1 MDVKLLEAFRAVVDS
16 RSVTAAAQALGITQ
30 PAVSG
35 QIAKLEESVGFPL
48 FERAGGRLKP
58 TPEGLLFYAE
68 ATRVLGE
75 VDRLAATTAQI
86 REGQS
91 GRLVIASHPA
101 AAISMLPPLVAAFVA
116 ERPGVSVR
124 LVSRHSDVVSQL
136 LPTEGYDLGIAELP
150 VDETAV
156 RLVRYQMRCVAIL
169 PPRHALASRKL
180 LTPAL
185 LSGQPMIAP
194 ARSPQMLSRVYGT
207 FAGADAQIN
216 AVVEAEFF
224 ASLLRAGRG
233 RHRLVA
239 GRSPVGA
246 ELQPSRPG
254 DAAVRA
260 RGDLRDRRLPSPRP
274 RAVGARR
281 GLPRIARIQARE
293 RAMTMPINCRRRW
306 RRASPPIPS
315 CGATSTTSAI
325 AADGSPAPRAR
336 RRPSP
341 CCASACARP
350 RPRTRA
356 ARSPC
361 PTTAGS
367 PGARPCACRAARWR
381 RVIRWCARSPRRRT
395 GSPPR

>member
-68 ATRVLGE
+68 ASRVLGE
-75 VDRLAATTAQI
+75 FDRLATTTAQI

-101 AAISMLPPLVAAFVA
+101 AAISILPPLVAAFVA

-150 VDETAV
+150 VDETDV
-156 RLVRYQMRCVAIL
+156 RLMRYQMRCVAIL

-185 LSGQPMIAP
+185 LSGQPMVAP

-207 FAGADAQIN
+207 FADATAEIN

-224 ASLLRAGRG
+224 ASCCA
-233 RHRLVA
+233 LVA
-239 GRSPVGA
+239 AGTGWSLVDPLSAQSFSHLGLVA
-246 ELQPSRPG
+246 RPFEP
-254 DAAVRA
+254 AVIYEIGVFHR
-260 RGDLRDRRLPSPRP
+260 RDREPSLL
-274 RAVGARR
+274 AAAFLDLLDAKLGSAR
-281 GLPRIARIQARE
+281 
-293 RAMTMPINCRRRW
+293 
-306 RRASPPIPS
+306 
-315 CGATSTTSAI
+315 
-325 AADGSPAPRAR
+325 
-336 RRPSP
+336 
-341 CCASACARP
+341 
-350 RPRTRA
+350 
-356 ARSPC
+356 
-361 PTTAGS
+361 
-367 PGARPCACRAARWR
+367 
-381 RVIRWCARSPRRRT
+381 
-395 GSPPR
+395 

>member
-68 ATRVLGE
+68 ASRVLGE
-75 VDRLAATTAQI
+75 FDRLATTTAQI

-101 AAISMLPPLVAAFVA
+101 AAISILPPLVAAFVA

-150 VDETAV
+150 VDETDV

-185 LSGQPMIAP
+185 LSGQPMVAP

-207 FAGADAQIN
+207 FADATAEIN

-224 ASLLRAGRG
+224 ASCCA
-233 RHRLVA
+233 LVA
-239 GRSPVGA
+239 AGTGWSLVDPLSAQSFSHLGLVA
-246 ELQPSRPG
+246 RPFEP
-254 DAAVRA
+254 AVIYEIGVFHR
-260 RGDLRDRRLPSPRP
+260 RDREPSLL
-274 RAVGARR
+274 AAAFLDLLDAKLGSAR
-281 GLPRIARIQARE
+281 
-293 RAMTMPINCRRRW
+293 
-306 RRASPPIPS
+306 
-315 CGATSTTSAI
+315 
-325 AADGSPAPRAR
+325 
-336 RRPSP
+336 
-341 CCASACARP
+341 
-350 RPRTRA
+350 
-356 ARSPC
+356 
-361 PTTAGS
+361 
-367 PGARPCACRAARWR
+367 
-381 RVIRWCARSPRRRT
+381 
-395 GSPPR
+395 

>member
-1 MDVKLLEAFRAVVDS
+1 MDVKLLEAYRAVVDS

-58 TPEGLLFYAE
+58 TPEGLLFYTE

-156 RLVRYQMRCVAIL
+156 RLMRFQMRCVAIL

-207 FAGADAQIN
+207 FADADADIN

-224 ASLLRAGRG
+224 ASCCA
-233 RHRLVA
+233 LVA
-239 GRSPVGA
+239 AGTGWSLVDPLSAQSFSHLGLVTRQFEP
-246 ELQPSRPG
+246 
-254 DAAVRA
+254 AVIYEIGVFHR
-260 RGDLRDRRLPSPRP
+260 RDREPSVL
-274 RAVGARR
+274 AAAFLELLESKLGSAR
-281 GLPRIARIQARE
+281 
-293 RAMTMPINCRRRW
+293 
-306 RRASPPIPS
+306 
-315 CGATSTTSAI
+315 
-325 AADGSPAPRAR
+325 
-336 RRPSP
+336 
-341 CCASACARP
+341 
-350 RPRTRA
+350 
-356 ARSPC
+356 
-361 PTTAGS
+361 
-367 PGARPCACRAARWR
+367 
-381 RVIRWCARSPRRRT
+381 
-395 GSPPR
+395 

>member
-58 TPEGLLFYAE
+58 TPEGLLFYTE

-150 VDETAV
+150 VDDTAV

-224 ASLLRAGRG
+224 ASCCA
-233 RHRLVA
+233 LVA
-239 GRSPVGA
+239 AGTGWSLVDPLSAQSFSHLGIVA
-246 ELQPSRPG
+246 RPFEP
-254 DAAVRA
+254 AVIYEIGVFHR
-260 RGDLRDRRLPSPRP
+260 RDREPSVL
-274 RAVGARR
+274 AAAFLEMLESKLGSAR
-281 GLPRIARIQARE
+281 
-293 RAMTMPINCRRRW
+293 
-306 RRASPPIPS
+306 
-315 CGATSTTSAI
+315 
-325 AADGSPAPRAR
+325 
-336 RRPSP
+336 
-341 CCASACARP
+341 
-350 RPRTRA
+350 
-356 ARSPC
+356 
-361 PTTAGS
+361 
-367 PGARPCACRAARWR
+367 
-381 RVIRWCARSPRRRT
+381 
-395 GSPPR
+395 

>member
-58 TPEGLLFYAE
+58 TPEGLLFYTE

-86 REGQS
+86 RDHQPA
-91 GRLVIASHPA
+91 RLVIASHPA

-156 RLVRYQMRCVAIL
+156 RLMRFQMRCVAIL

-224 ASLLRAGRG
+224 ASCCA
-233 RHRLVA
+233 LVA
-239 GRSPVGA
+239 AGTGWSLVDPLSAQSFSHLGIVA
-246 ELQPSRPG
+246 RPFEP
-254 DAAVRA
+254 AVIYEIGVFHR
-260 RGDLRDRRLPSPRP
+260 RDREPSVL
-274 RAVGARR
+274 AAAFLELLESKLGSAR
-281 GLPRIARIQARE
+281 
-293 RAMTMPINCRRRW
+293 
-306 RRASPPIPS
+306 
-315 CGATSTTSAI
+315 
-325 AADGSPAPRAR
+325 
-336 RRPSP
+336 
-341 CCASACARP
+341 
-350 RPRTRA
+350 
-356 ARSPC
+356 
-361 PTTAGS
+361 
-367 PGARPCACRAARWR
+367 
-381 RVIRWCARSPRRRT
+381 
-395 GSPPR
+395 

>member
-58 TPEGLLFYAE
+58 TPEGLLFYTE

-156 RLVRYQMRCVAIL
+156 RLMRFQMRCVAIL

-224 ASLLRAGRG
+224 ASCCA
-233 RHRLVA
+233 LVA
-239 GRSPVGA
+239 AGTGWSLVDPLSAQSFSPLGIVA
-246 ELQPSRPG
+246 RPFEP
-254 DAAVRA
+254 AVIYEIGVFHR
-260 RGDLRDRRLPSPRP
+260 RDREPSVL
-274 RAVGARR
+274 AAAFLELLESKLGSAR
-281 GLPRIARIQARE
+281 
-293 RAMTMPINCRRRW
+293 
-306 RRASPPIPS
+306 
-315 CGATSTTSAI
+315 
-325 AADGSPAPRAR
+325 
-336 RRPSP
+336 
-341 CCASACARP
+341 
-350 RPRTRA
+350 
-356 ARSPC
+356 
-361 PTTAGS
+361 
-367 PGARPCACRAARWR
+367 
-381 RVIRWCARSPRRRT
+381 
-395 GSPPR
+395 